1 MSLFLDASVGDVL
14 HVGDTQ
20 IEVVYKSGRR
30 ARLKIS
36 GPAPVELERA
46 SRLLAPA
53 PAPPG
58 AEVRDGRRI

>member
-30 ARLKIS
+30 TRLKITGS
-36 GPAPVELERA
+36 AEVELVRQPRPPSPQQTLPLERA
-46 SRLLAPA
+46 
-53 PAPPG
+53 
-58 AEVRDGRRI
+58 DGWGQ